1 MMDGKKQTL
10 DFLHKVQPGTRIDVV
25 GNANNY
31 PLMVARGLRELGYDA
46 HVHLTMRGQLNAPEN
61 RYAEYADGYPL
72 WIHDWRALGEPLW
85 FTREMQE
92 AVEVESRAA
101 QAFIYNYDA
110 VFLGAEETRPS
121 FCLLTG
127 TDLLEF
133 ANPGKTE
140 RQLILQPGN
149 LSYWAN
155 RRYIQR
161 WIDFCLRQRAAI
173 RQAEGYYF
181 FPRGLLEPADRILE
195 SLGADP
201 ARQISFLLSET
212 DQLNFRAPQRRDRLN
227 LLLSARLTW
236 DRSTQK
242 KWTSQDYKGT
252 DIVLRGFA
260 KFLSAGGNAVLTICR
275 KGEHVLET
283 ERLAREL
290 GITEQLEWHDELSQQ
305 DFLEA
310 MKNADVVIDSIGD
323 AHIGMAA
330 VDAMSLGRPVI
341 ASAPAAGPWGWPE
354 DIPICNAR
362 SADEVAAWLEKLA
375 SDFGFR
381 TKLARE
387 GRRFAEANFSPRNA
401 AARIL
406 EKLARPAPKP
416 EGALYRA
423 LSLCGV
429 YDGEEDRLR
438 AEADRPPPNPEDQAA
453 PPPRPERLENTGAL
467 AYTSRLKSAIFRKLK
482 ALFSSGA

>member
-61 RYAEYADGYPL
+61 RYAEYAGGYPP

-85 FTREMQE
+85 YTPKMLAAVRE
-92 AVEVESRAA
+92 ESRAA
-101 QAFIYNYDA
+101 DALIYNYDA

-140 RQLILQPGN
+140 SELILAPSN
-149 LSYWAN
+149 VSYWAN

-173 RQAEGYYF
+173 RQAEGYSF
-181 FPRGLLEPADRILE
+181 FPRGLLEPADRILD

-201 ARQISFLLSET
+201 ARQISILLSET
-212 DQLNFRAPQRRDRLN
+212 GQLPFLAPQKRDGLT

-236 DRSTQK
+236 DRSAGKQ
-242 KWTSQDYKGT
+242 WTSQDYKGT
-252 DIVLRGFA
+252 DIVLRGYA
-260 KFLSAGGNAVLTICR
+260 KFLSAGGKAVLTICR
-275 KGEHVLET
+275 KGEHIPET
-283 ERLAREL
+283 ERLAQEL
-290 GITEQLEWHDELSQQ
+290 GIAEELEWHDELSQQ

-310 MKNADVVIDSIGD
+310 MKNADVVIDSIGE
-323 AHIGMAA
+323 AHIGMGA

-341 ASAPAAGPWGWPE
+341 ASAPQAALWGWPE

-406 EKLARPAPKP
+406 DTLGRPVPKP
-416 EGALYRA
+416 EGSLYRA

-438 AEADRPPPNPEDQAA
+438 AEAEMPKPKPAA
-453 PPPRPERLENTGAL
+453 PAEAPPGPGALENARGL
-467 AYTSRLKSAIFRKLK
+467 AYTSRLKTAIFRKLR